1 MARLA
6 VAQRDE
12 LDSQD
17 VTSGPAALVPEPG
30 PGSPLGPGSPP
41 RLTPLRMAPV
51 AASSSAV
58 RALIAAGE
66 PVTELVGE
74 AVAAYIAEH
83 GLYRTA
89 GAAAP
94 TPGGVA

>member
-1 MARLA
+1 
-6 VAQRDE
+6 
-12 LDSQD
+12 
-17 VTSGPAALVPEPG
+17 
-30 PGSPLGPGSPP
+30 
-41 RLTPLRMAPV
+41 MAPV

>member
-1 MARLA
+1 M
-6 VAQRDE
+6 
-12 LDSQD
+12 
-17 VTSGPAALVPEPG
+17 TS
-30 PGSPLGPGSPP
+30 
-41 RLTPLRMAPV
+41 LRMAPV

-66 PVTELVGE
+66 PVAELVGE

-83 GLYRTA
+83 GLYRAAGVA
-89 GAAAP
+89 GAAAG